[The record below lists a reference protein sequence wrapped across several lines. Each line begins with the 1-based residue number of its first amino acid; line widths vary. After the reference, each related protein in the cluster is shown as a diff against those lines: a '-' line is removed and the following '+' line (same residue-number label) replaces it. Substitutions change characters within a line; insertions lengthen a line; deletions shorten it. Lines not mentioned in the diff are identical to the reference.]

1 MWRGNEEGVESRLAV
16 CELCVLAAEEA
27 KGLL

>member
-1 MWRGNEEGVESRLAV
+1 MWRGNEECVEGRLAV
-16 CELCVLAAEEA
+16 RELCVLAAEKG